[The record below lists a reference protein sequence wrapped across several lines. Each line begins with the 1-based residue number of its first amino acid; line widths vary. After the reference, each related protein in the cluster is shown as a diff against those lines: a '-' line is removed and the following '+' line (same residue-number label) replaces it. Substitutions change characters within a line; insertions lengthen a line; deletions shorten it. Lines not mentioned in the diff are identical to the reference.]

1 MTIKA
6 TTLAFLLL
14 AGTTLSP
21 LPLLAQ
27 DAAGSQKMI
36 PPATQSQQNDSQ
48 DAVSPKGVAAGN
60 TAQMQ
65 QPGNADTKADAQ
77 LKSQPGSADA
87 GNRADAQLKPQD
99 NQSGGAAAAGADK
112 RTSTDQA
119 QSEQMKK
126 PGDTNTAAQADQK
139 PKSNNNAEA
148 TQKPSPTDQTTA
160 QSTKQSSTQDQQ
172 SAQGA
177 HNGSTET
184 NRSTTA
190 TSDTTNQTN
199 INNTNS
205 ASAERPSNEITGS
218 INISTEQKTEI
229 RNVIVENKVEAV
241 KPTFSVS
248 VGVSVPKTVK
258 LHRLPPKVVEIVP
271 QYRSYEYFVL
281 ADNRIVIVEPSTYE
295 IVDILVV

>member
-1 MTIKA
+1 MTIKT

-27 DAAGSQKMI
+27 DATGSQKII
-36 PPATQSQQNDSQ
+36 PPATQSQQKDGK
-48 DAVSPKGVAAGN
+48 DTASPKGA
-60 TAQMQ
+60 TADSSPQTR
-65 QPGNADTKADAQ
+65 QP
-77 LKSQPGSADA
+77 SDA
-87 GNRADAQLKPQD
+87 GTKADAQLKPQD

-148 TQKPSPTDQTTA
+148 TQKPTPTDQTTA

-295 IVDILVV
+295 IVYILVV